1 MRLSAQNQCELPE
14 IMHIFMHI
22 FFIMKNAVDVRH
34 FTVIKF
40 SLIILS
46 LIIIGN
52 VNAQTPKINTVTTGP
67 KNGTLV
73 IVGGGSGIDSILKE
87 FVNLAGGADAPI
99 VFIPTADGAQSYTD
113 SSGVAGTL
121 RKLGAKNVTVLHT
134 YDKIVANS
142 ESFVKP
148 LELARAVWFGGGR
161 QWRLVDAYKNTMT
174 EKMLW
179 KILEKG
185 GVIGGTS
192 AGATIQGSFLTRG
205 DTRNNL
211 IVMGDHQEGFG
222 FIKNIAIDQHI
233 LVRNR
238 QFDMF
243 EILKSHP
250 ALLGIGIDEGT
261 AIIVKGNQFEVT
273 GRSYVAIYDGTFW
286 SREGNISN
294 NISNQ
299 NTFYFLKQGDKYDM
313 LNRKVINKN

>member
-1 MRLSAQNQCELPE
+1 MKYSVNSRSLTLPR
-14 IMHIFMHI
+14 FG
-22 FFIMKNAVDVRH
+22 
-34 FTVIKF
+34 
-40 SLIILS
+40 LIIFNIL
-46 LIIIGN
+46 LFGTIAG
-52 VNAQTPKINTVTTGP
+52 AQTFKIDSVTTGP

-87 FVNLAGGADAPI
+87 FINLAGGVNAPI

-134 YDKIVANS
+134 YNRNVANS

-161 QWRLVDAYKNTMT
+161 QWRLVDSYKNTLT

-205 DTRNNL
+205 DTKNNL
-211 IVMGDHQEGFG
+211 IVIGDHQEGFG

-233 LVRNR
+233 IVRNR

-243 EILKSHP
+243 EILKIHP
-250 ALLGIGIDEGT
+250 NLLGIGIDEGT
-261 AIIVKGNQFEVT
+261 GIIVKGNQFEVT
-273 GRSYVAIYDGTFW
+273 GRSFVAIYDGTFW
-286 SREGNISN
+286 SREGNSPN
-294 NISNQ
+294 NSINK
-299 NTFYFLKQGDKYDM
+299 NIFYFLKKGDKYD
-313 LNRKVINKN
+313 LLSRKVIK